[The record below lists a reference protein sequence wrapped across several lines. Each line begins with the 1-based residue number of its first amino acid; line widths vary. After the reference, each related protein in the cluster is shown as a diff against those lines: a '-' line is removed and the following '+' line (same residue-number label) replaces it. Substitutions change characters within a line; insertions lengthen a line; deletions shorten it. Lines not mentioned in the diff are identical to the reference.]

1 MKKTTLT
8 KNKEGYG
15 YKYTELAEIH
25 KYLEENGMKYYQT
38 IETNEHN
45 GKDYIMTY
53 RFIDGEWE
61 TEAKR
66 GCQVVDA
73 TLSGI
78 KNPAQEQGSAL
89 TYARRYSL
97 LMAFGLATEDDDAQ
111 SLSRPKR
118 EKPMTIAEA
127 KEFTLTFGKHNGKKL
142 TEVPQSYLDWL
153 LENEKTDGEIKT
165 AIKLIYADR
174 NIKVLTDDEKAEKL
188 TLMGDLNE
196 LFLKTGVDRDS
207 MYKHYKVCTDSD
219 MTIEQLKDAI
229 SKLKG
234 KEG

>member
-38 IETNEHN
+38 VETNEHN

-61 TEAKR
+61 DKPKR

-127 KEFTLTFGKHNGKKL
+127 KDFALTFGKHNGKKL

-153 LENEKTDGEIKT
+153 LENKNTDEEIKA
-165 AIKLIYADR
+165 AIKLIYADK
-174 NIKVLTDDEKAEKL
+174 NVKVLTDEEKAEKL
-188 TLMGDLNE
+188 DLLGQIGS
-196 LFLKTGVDRDS
+196 LFIETGIDRES
-207 MYKHYKVCTDSD
+207 MYKHYGVTSDAD

-229 SKLKG
+229 EKLKG
-234 KEG
+234 KVA

>member
-45 GKDYIMTY
+45 QKDYIMTY

-61 TEAKR
+61 DKPKR

-118 EKPMTIAEA
+118 EKPMTITEA

-174 NIKVLTDDEKAEKL
+174 NVKILTDDEKTEKL

-207 MYKHYKVCTDSD
+207 MYKHYKVSTDSD